1 MENAWAPIG
10 KLTDFPDE
18 KAVKASLDDDTDLL
32 VLRRGEEVLVVS
44 NRCTHQ
50 GTPLHRGRLHTA
62 GNLVTIACPLH
73 GSLFSLSD
81 GRVLRGPATSRL
93 PSYEAR
99 VSGEIVEVR
108 QRQ

>member
-1 MENAWAPIG
+1 MEEAWAPIG
-10 KLTDFPDE
+10 ALTDFPDG
-18 KAVKASLDDDTDLL
+18 KPVKASLDDETDLL

-50 GTPLHRGRLHTA
+50 GTSLHRGRLHTA
-62 GNLVTIACPLH
+62 GNLVTITCPLH
-73 GSLFSLSD
+73 GSLFSLTD

-99 VSGEIVEVR
+99 VTGEIVEIR
-108 QRQ
+108 PRP

>member
-1 MENAWAPIG
+1 MEDAWAPIG
-10 KLTDFPDE
+10 TLTDFPDG
-18 KAVKASLDDDTDLL
+18 KAVKASLNDKTDLL

-62 GNLVTIACPLH
+62 GNLVTITCPLH
-73 GSLFSLSD
+73 GSLFSITD
-81 GRVLRGPATSRL
+81 GRVLRGPATSKL

-99 VSGEIVEVR
+99 VTGEIVEIR
-108 QRQ
+108 QGQ

>member
-1 MENAWAPIG
+1 MEDAWAPIG
-10 KLTDFPDE
+10 KLTDFPDG
-18 KAVKASLDDDTDLL
+18 KAVKASLDYETDLL

-50 GTPLHRGRLHTA
+50 GTPLHRGRLHA
-62 GNLVTIACPLH
+62 SGNLVTIACPLH

-81 GRVLRGPATSRL
+81 GRILRGPATSRL

-99 VSGEIVEVR
+99 VTSEIVEIR

>member
-1 MENAWAPIG
+1 MEDACAPIG
-10 KLTDFPDE
+10 KLTDFHDG
-18 KAVKASLDDDTDLL
+18 KAVKASLDDETDLL

-99 VSGEIVEVR
+99 ITGEIVETR
-108 QRQ
+108 PRP

>member
-1 MENAWAPIG
+1 MDEAWAPIG
-10 KLTDFPDE
+10 ALTDFPDG
-18 KAVKASLDDDTDLL
+18 KPVKASLDDETDLL

-50 GTPLHRGRLHTA
+50 GTSLHRGRLHTA
-62 GNLVTIACPLH
+62 GNLVTITCPLH
-73 GSLFSLSD
+73 GSLFSLTD

-99 VSGEIVEVR
+99 VTGEIVEIR
-108 QRQ
+108 PRP

>member
-1 MENAWAPIG
+1 MEDAWVPIG
-10 KLTDFPDE
+10 KLTDFPDG
-18 KAVKASLDDDTDLL
+18 KAVKASLDDETDLL

-50 GTPLHRGRLHTA
+50 GTPLHRGRLHAA
-62 GNLVTIACPLH
+62 GNLVTITCPLH
-73 GSLFSLSD
+73 GSLFSLTD

-99 VSGEIVEVR
+99 VISEIVEIR
-108 QRQ
+108 QRR

>member
-1 MENAWAPIG
+1 MEDAWAPIG
-10 KLTDFPDE
+10 RLTDFPDG
-18 KAVKASLDDDTDLL
+18 KAVKASLYDETDLL
-32 VLRRGEEVLVVS
+32 VLRLGEDVLVVS

-62 GNLVTIACPLH
+62 GNLVTITCPLH
-73 GSLFSLSD
+73 GSLFSLTD

-99 VSGEIVEVR
+99 VTGEIVEIR

>member
-1 MENAWAPIG
+1 MEDAWAPIG
-10 KLTDFPDE
+10 KLTDFPDG
-18 KAVKASLDDDTDLL
+18 KAVKASLDDETDLL

-50 GTPLHRGRLHTA
+50 GTPLHRGRLHAA

-93 PSYEAR
+93 PSYQAR
-99 VSGEIVEVR
+99 ITGEIVETR
-108 QRQ
+108 PRP

>member
-1 MENAWAPIG
+1 MEDAWAPIG
-10 KLTDFPDE
+10 KLTDFPDG
-18 KAVKASLDDDTDLL
+18 KAVKASLDETDLL

-50 GTPLHRGRLHTA
+50 GTPLHRGRLNTS
-62 GNLVTIACPLH
+62 GNLVTITCPLH
-73 GSLFSLSD
+73 GSLFSLTD
-81 GRVLRGPATSRL
+81 GRVLRGPATSWL

-99 VSGEIVEVR
+99 VTGEIVEIR

>member
-1 MENAWAPIG
+1 MEDTWAPIG
-10 KLTDFPDE
+10 KLTDLPDGNP
-18 KAVKASLDDDTDLL
+18 VKASLDDETDLL

-62 GNLVTIACPLH
+62 GNLVTITCPLH
-73 GSLFSLSD
+73 GSLFSLTD
-81 GRVLRGPATSRL
+81 GRVLRGPATSWL

-99 VSGEIVEVR
+99 VTGEIVEVR
-108 QRQ
+108 QR